1 MRIAFQGALGAYS
14 DMACRQIFDG
24 HKTVPCKTFEGAFT
38 AVRAGHVDR
47 AVIPIDNTLA
57 GRVADVHHLLP
68 KSDLF
73 IVGEHFV
80 PIRHCLLGFKNTVF
94 NELKRV
100 HSHVHA
106 IPQCREFFRE
116 HPEIEAVVHADTAG
130 AAMDISKWNDKSQG
144 AIASELAADIY
155 DLDIL
160 KRDLQDEDTNTTRFI
175 VLSPDPIEISPD
187 LSNVMTSFVFQVRN
201 IPAALYKAMGG
212 FATNGVNMMKMESYV
227 DDKFQA
233 ARFYCEIDG
242 HASHDNVKLALDELS
257 FFAKDIKILGSY
269 QKSDFRKALGQS

>member
-80 PIRHCLLGFKNTVF
+80 TIRHCLLGFKNTVF